1 MENSG
6 QGIATSPGKG
16 HNQGLKIIYT
26 NARSIVNK
34 IQELKLL
41 AQNSKPDIIAVTESW
56 THQAIPNSYLN
67 LPNYYIASRKN
78 RNDTING
85 RGGGILIYV
94 NEDIKTVETT
104 CQSAFNQYASI
115 QIPISPINSLSFVVV
130 YRSPNSSANN
140 QLLISFLQTVKN
152 PAIVVGDFNYPAANW
167 GALTGCT
174 DSQQLIDISLD
185 KFWTQHVDFSTH
197 RSGNIL
203 DLVFAEMGMLNEVRD
218 EGLLGNSDHSVIW
231 IETNQPLIH
240 KGRSYER
247 LNHRRGD
254 FQKLRSIF
262 DEFNWQQELSG
273 DDMEICW
280 SKFKSIY
287 KDAVY
292 RCVPLSKKK
301 GKKKPPWLSKELLK
315 LIEQKR
321 KAWKNHKLVQSAESW
336 SQFSKLMKNLKKRI
350 QKAKL
355 NFEKKIARDAKHNPK
370 AFYAYL
376 GGKRSNRTGVGPLQD
391 NNGNIVSDDAAQAQ
405 MLNDYYATV
414 FEVESLP
421 APSQMDCTTEA
432 TIEDIE
438 ITSAMVK
445 EELKKL
451 KRHSAPGPDG
461 IENVVL
467 IEASD
472 ELIKPLVILFKK
484 SLRTGVAPQDWRCAN
499 VTPVFKSGNKKL
511 VSNYRP
517 ISLTSTISKILES
530 LVRTSIR
537 SHILSNDLLRSS
549 QHGFMNRKSC
559 LTNL

>member
-16 HNQGLKIIYT
+16 HYQGLKIIYT

-41 AQNSKPDIIAVTESW
+41 AQNSKPDITESW

-67 LPNYYIASRKN
+67 LPNYYIASRKD

-104 CQSAFNQYASI
+104 CQSAFNQYARI

-262 DEFNWQQELSG
+262 DEFDWQQELSG

-292 RCVPLSKKK
+292 
-301 GKKKPPWLSKELLK
+301 
-315 LIEQKR
+315 
-321 KAWKNHKLVQSAESW
+321 
-336 SQFSKLMKNLKKRI
+336 
-350 QKAKL
+350 
-355 NFEKKIARDAKHNPK
+355 
-370 AFYAYL
+370 
-376 GGKRSNRTGVGPLQD
+376 
-391 NNGNIVSDDAAQAQ
+391 
-405 MLNDYYATV
+405 
-414 FEVESLP
+414 
-421 APSQMDCTTEA
+421 
-432 TIEDIE
+432 
-438 ITSAMVK
+438 
-445 EELKKL
+445 
-451 KRHSAPGPDG
+451 
-461 IENVVL
+461 
-467 IEASD
+467 
-472 ELIKPLVILFKK
+472 
-484 SLRTGVAPQDWRCAN
+484 
-499 VTPVFKSGNKKL
+499 
-511 VSNYRP
+511 
-517 ISLTSTISKILES
+517 
-530 LVRTSIR
+530 
-537 SHILSNDLLRSS
+537 
-549 QHGFMNRKSC
+549 
-559 LTNL
+559 